1 MATTSKTKSV
11 SSLNKQLAGVAS
23 KAKSLGINTGKADAM
38 VAQTTAQGSKSF
50 KGSSYEKDYQASAI
64 AADGLAPTAP
74 INLPEKPTVPDVG
87 NLVAP
92 GNIGLQSTAEGMYT
106 VDPATGM
113 TTMAAPTDPLAQNQQ
128 GRLADMFAAYEGMG
142 SGEADLAK
150 LEKENKLA
158 QKRQAVSNYTG
169 QLNAIVAKS
178 QAEQLGLEG
187 QGRGITESIIGG
199 QQAQINRE
207 AAIQALPV
215 QAQLAAAQGDLE
227 MAQQHVDKLFAIKR
241 QDAQALFQFKSNVI
255 NSVYDFADKQEQRR
269 LDEVSKIETRKY
281 EEQQDF
287 LKTQRSLL
295 SSALQQGA
303 PSSVVNAINGAT
315 TQEEALVAAGEY
327 NGDLLAREAQRANI
341 AQSYASIRASNAN
354 AALNEA
360 ELAKM
365 NDPTLSTQQNA
376 DLAAYAMQFSDTGKL
391 PSVSEMKQAG
401 ITASQ
406 VMDYAKQVPKP
417 NGALV
422 STNTGT
428 KSTTLSAEQEKSIAA
443 LNEIVTKTLP
453 ALKDRFG
460 KINTGIV
467 GGLTGM
473 VWTSQDRQDYL
484 TFRQEFLNK
493 LLVARS
499 GGAVTEQEYSRYAD
513 MVPSTFNQP
522 LFLGSD
528 GSKKLNSLETSMKGN
543 LDSVLNT
550 NQLSMYG
557 YSKVD
562 VGGTQ
567 RTVGEVLDI
576 GGTQYRVLPDG
587 TLTDVI

>member
-1 MATTSKTKSV
+1 MATNSKTKSV
-11 SSLNKQLAGVAS
+11 SALNKQLAGVAS

-287 LKTQRSLL
+287 LKAQRSLL

-315 TQEEALVAAGEY
+315 TQEEALIAAGEY
-327 NGDLLAREAQRANI
+327 TGDLLEREAKRANI
-341 AQSYASIRASNAN
+341 AQSYASIEASQSAAAVNRAQLAAETAKQEQIKQAIESGQVVLNKEQQDIAYKLGKDFESSSKEFMSRVQSMNTINAAAQEASAAGDLALIFSYMKMLDPGSAVREQEFANAQNAAGVPERIRAAYNNTLRGERLTDTTRTDFVDRASSIYDSSLKQQIQLEHDYRDRAISVFGLPEN
-354 AALNEA
+354 AADLVIKDVRATSVGASQSGLPE
-360 ELAKM
+360 
-365 NDPTLSTQQNA
+365 NDGSDDPLGLFRTTQNA
-376 DLAAYAMQFSDTGKL
+376 SKFDKFTQ
-391 PSVSEMKQAG
+391 
-401 ITASQ
+401 
-406 VMDYAKQVPKP
+406 
-417 NGALV
+417 
-422 STNTGT
+422 
-428 KSTTLSAEQEKSIAA
+428 
-443 LNEIVTKTLP
+443 
-453 ALKDRFG
+453 
-460 KINTGIV
+460 
-467 GGLTGM
+467 GLI
-473 VWTSQDRQDYL
+473 SSSFPY
-484 TFRQEFLNK
+484 
-493 LLVARS
+493 
-499 GGAVTEQEYSRYAD
+499 
-513 MVPSTFNQP
+513 
-522 LFLGSD
+522 
-528 GSKKLNSLETSMKGN
+528 
-543 LDSVLNT
+543 
-550 NQLSMYG
+550 
-557 YSKVD
+557 
-562 VGGTQ
+562 
-567 RTVGEVLDI
+567 
-576 GGTQYRVLPDG
+576 
-587 TLTDVI
+587 